1 MSVVR
6 RSFCERC
13 RQEIALLGSSDKFI
27 AHRCGHGLPCFQAQ
41 DGRPSCSACAL
52 EIGAPRQFEAADRP
66 VAPLQLPDPPTDLAT
81 LERIDASLELDRQSL
96 ERMRTD
102 VRSALQD
109 VSIGQRAV
117 GMLRRA
123 LEAKGP

>member
-1 MSVVR
+1 
-6 RSFCERC
+6 
-13 RQEIALLGSSDKFI
+13 
-27 AHRCGHGLPCFQAQ
+27 
-41 DGRPSCSACAL
+41 
-52 EIGAPRQFEAADRP
+52 